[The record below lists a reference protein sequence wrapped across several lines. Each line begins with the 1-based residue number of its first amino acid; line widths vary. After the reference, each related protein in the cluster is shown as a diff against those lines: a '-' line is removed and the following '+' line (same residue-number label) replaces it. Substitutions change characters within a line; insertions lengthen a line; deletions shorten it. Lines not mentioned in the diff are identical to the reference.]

1 MTLLSDP
8 VLRVLA
14 DFRKNDEGRLEG
26 VVKTL
31 LPNTR
36 YQFQIY
42 ALNSMNYNQPSDY
55 SYPIRTPTLE
65 SSGEFSFSASVSEGK
80 TTSIK
85 NKMKFSK
92 CSVSMNVEQRK
103 YAFIVMIILLG
114 FESNTSDEVTH
125 TMSVAL
131 CTSRFGSIERISFW

>member
-1 MTLLSDP
+1 MTLFSDP
-8 VLRVLA
+8 ILRVLA
-14 DFRKNDEGRLEG
+14 DCRKNDEGKLEG
-26 VVKTL
+26 VVTTL

-103 YAFIVMIILLG
+103 YAFYSMI
-114 FESNTSDEVTH
+114 H
-125 TMSVAL
+125 T
-131 CTSRFGSIERISFW
+131 

>member
-36 YQFQIY
+36 YQFQVY

-80 TTSIK
+80 TTNILYS
-85 NKMKFSK
+85 SK
-92 CSVSMNVEQRK
+92 C
-103 YAFIVMIILLG
+103 ALLAA
-114 FESNTSDEVTH
+114 STPH
-125 TMSVAL
+125 TKTRRCSSRPTGSTFQPLLTL
-131 CTSRFGSIERISFW
+131 C

>member
-26 VVKTL
+26 IVKTL

-55 SYPIRTPTLE
+55 SYPIRTSTLE

-80 TTSIK
+80 TTNIK

-114 FESNTSDEVTH
+114 FESNTSDEVTRM
-125 TMSVAL
+125 MSVAL
-131 CTSRFGSIERISFW
+131 YTSRFGSIERISFW